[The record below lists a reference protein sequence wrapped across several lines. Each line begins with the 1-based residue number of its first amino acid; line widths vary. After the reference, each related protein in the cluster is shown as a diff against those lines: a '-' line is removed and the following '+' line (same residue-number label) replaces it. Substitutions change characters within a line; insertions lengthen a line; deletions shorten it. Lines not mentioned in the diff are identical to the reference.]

1 MNRQRK
7 VVITT
12 IYNDLGMIVDTKAEE
27 LDLSAQLNLQ
37 PTCNNLATDTI
48 SRQAAIDVI
57 LADKI
62 GGEALIVMNALG
74 DGRLALTLNDAC
86 DRHIRD
92 IEKLPSVQSKQLQ
105 VLANVL
111 DGCPLT
117 QPCDRMWKPEGW
129 CKEHCKPGQQEP
141 DAECWLKYAEVMT
154 ADDT

>member
-1 MNRQRK
+1 MS
-7 VVITT
+7 
-12 IYNDLGMIVDTKAEE
+12 DL
-27 LDLSAQLNLQ
+27 
-37 PTCNNLATDTI
+37 I

-62 GGEALIVMNALG
+62 VGKALIVMNALG

-92 IEKLPSVQSKQLQ
+92 IEKLPSAQSKQLQ

-117 QPCDRMWKPEGW
+117 QPCDRLWKREGW

-141 DAECWLKYAEVMT
+141 DAECWLKYAEVMA